1 MGKVAQ
7 VIGAMPDCCGKMYMA
22 GIRKSD
28 LGTLSFRRAHLV
40 VAADMDEAKHG
51 VTRVQEVTQG
61 EAKEAD

>member
-1 MGKVAQ
+1 
-7 VIGAMPDCCGKMYMA
+7 MPDCCEKTYMA

-28 LGTLSFRRAHLV
+28 LCTLSFRRAHLV
-40 VAADMDEAKHG
+40 VAADMDEAEHG